1 MVTSNQGRANRQ
13 SKIGNRKLD
22 MRLEDVKES
31 AAMAIDTLRANKL
44 RSSLTILGVSVGVIT
59 VIFMVSIIQG
69 LNKAFAD
76 QIESLGSNTIFISK
90 FDPSFGRPPGP
101 EEIHR
106 KDLTMDD
113 VEAVRKEG
121 PSIAGVSPIHRK
133 LSATVRFQEKQT
145 DTPILLGVTPFYE
158 FVQTQYVAS
167 GRFISD
173 IDMQDRSNVVILG
186 VDVKR
191 ALFPYEDPV
200 DKEVRINGNPYH
212 VIGVMEPLGNFFGQ
226 SRDNSIFVPI
236 TTFDKY
242 YAEGPFPEVVFFM
255 VVRPNSRA
263 YVKSA
268 MDEITDIL
276 RRRRRVPLGA
286 PNDFGVSSQDS
297 LLDVYNQLTGA
308 TALVL
313 TSISFVALMIGGIGV
328 MNIMLVSVTERT
340 REIGIRKAVGA
351 TRLNILSQFLI
362 EAVVLTA
369 IGGFAGL
376 AIGEI
381 ASLLMNKY
389 SPLPAYVP
397 LWAIGMGV
405 GISAAVG
412 IVFGLWPAWKAARL
426 NPIDALRWE

>member
-1 MVTSNQGRANRQ
+1 MTFDD
-13 SKIGNRKLD
+13 I
-22 MRLEDVKES
+22 KES
-31 AAMAIDTLRANKL
+31 AYMAVDTLRTNKL
-44 RSSLTILGVSVGVIT
+44 RSTLTILGVSVGVIT

-90 FDPSFGRPPGP
+90 FAPSFGRPPGP

-106 KDLTMDD
+106 KDLTMEDA
-113 VEAVRKEG
+113 EALRTEA
-121 PSIAGVSPIHRK
+121 PSIVGVSPIHRMIA
-133 LSATVRFQEKQT
+133 STVRYQDKQT
-145 DTPILLGVTPFYE
+145 DTPILFGVTPYYE

-167 GRFISD
+167 GRFVNE
-173 IDMQDRSNVVILG
+173 IDMQDRSNIVIIG
-186 VDVKR
+186 VDVKQ
-191 ALFPYEDPV
+191 ALFPYEDPL
-200 DKEVRINGNPYH
+200 DKEVRINGNPYRI
-212 VIGVMEPLGNFFGQ
+212 VGVMEPLGNFFGQ

-242 YAEGPFPEVVFFM
+242 YPDRPFPEVVFF
-255 VVRPNSRA
+255 VIVRPRSRA
-263 YVKSA
+263 FVKPA
-268 MDEITDIL
+268 IDEITDIL
-276 RRRRRVPLGA
+276 RRRRRVPVGA
-286 PNDFGVSSQDS
+286 PDNFGISSQDS

-340 REIGIRKAVGA
+340 KEIGVRKAVGA

-376 AIGEI
+376 AIGELL
-381 ASLLMNKY
+381 SLLMNKY

-397 LWAIGMGV
+397 LWAIGVGV

-412 IVFGLWPAWKAARL
+412 IIFGLWPAWKAARL

>member
-1 MVTSNQGRANRQ
+1 
-13 SKIGNRKLD
+13 
-22 MRLEDVKES
+22 MRLDDIKES
-31 AAMAIDTLRANKL
+31 ALMALDTLRANKL

-76 QIESLGSNTIFISK
+76 QIESLGSNTIFVSK
-90 FDPSFGRPPGP
+90 FAPSFGRPPGP
-101 EEIHR
+101 DEIHR

-113 VEAVRKEG
+113 AEALRKEA
-121 PSIAGVSPIHRK
+121 PSIVGVSPIHRM
-133 LSATVRFQEKQT
+133 LAATIRYQDKQT
-145 DTPILLGVTPFYE
+145 DTPILLGVTPYYE
-158 FVQTQYVAS
+158 FVHSQYVAS
-167 GRFISD
+167 GRFVTD
-173 IDMQDRSNVVILG
+173 IDMQDRSNVVIIG
-186 VDVKR
+186 VDVKQS
-191 ALFPYEDPV
+191 LFPYEDPV
-200 DKEVRINGNPYH
+200 DKEVRINGNPYR

-226 SRDNSIFVPI
+226 SRDNSIFIPI
-236 TTFDKY
+236 STFDKY
-242 YAEGPFPEVVFFM
+242 YPDRPFPEVVFF
-255 VVRPNSRA
+255 VIVRPRSRA
-263 YVKSA
+263 FVKTA
-268 MDEITDIL
+268 IDEVTDIL
-276 RRRRRVPLGA
+276 RRRRRVPAGA
-286 PNDFGVSSQDS
+286 PDDFGISSQDS

-340 REIGIRKAVGA
+340 KEIGVRKAVGA
-351 TRLNILSQFLI
+351 TRLDILSQFLI

-369 IGGFAGL
+369 IGGIAGL
-376 AIGEI
+376 AVGEV

-397 LWAIGMGV
+397 LWAIGVGV

-426 NPIDALRWE
+426 NPIEALRWE

>member
-1 MVTSNQGRANRQ
+1 
-13 SKIGNRKLD
+13 
-22 MRLEDVKES
+22 MRIDDIKES
-31 AAMAIDTLRANKL
+31 ALMALDTLRTNKL
-44 RSSLTILGVSVGVIT
+44 RSSLTILGVSVGVVT

-76 QIESLGSNTIFISK
+76 QIESLGSNTIFVSK
-90 FDPSFGRPPGP
+90 FEPSFGRPPGP
-101 EEIHR
+101 AEIHR
-106 KDLTMDD
+106 KDLTMADAD
-113 VEAVRKEG
+113 ALATEA
-121 PSIAGVSPIHRK
+121 PSVVGVSPVTRL
-133 LSATVRFQEKQT
+133 LSATMRYRDKQT
-145 DTPILLGVTPFYE
+145 DTPILFGVTPQYE
-158 FVQTQYVAS
+158 FVQSQYVGS
-167 GRFISD
+167 GRFIRE
-173 IDMQDRSNVVILG
+173 IDMQDRANVVIIG
-186 VDVKR
+186 VDVKQ
-191 ALFPYEDPV
+191 ALFPYEDAV
-200 DKEVRINGNPYH
+200 DKEVRINGNPFR

-226 SRDNSIFVPI
+226 SRDNSIFIPI

-242 YAEGPFPEVVFFM
+242 YPDRPFPDIVFF
-255 VVRPNSRA
+255 VIVRPRSRA

-276 RRRRRVPLGA
+276 RRRRQVPAGA
-286 PNDFGVSSQDS
+286 PNTFGISSQDS

-340 REIGIRKAVGA
+340 KEIGVRKAVGA
-351 TRLNILSQFLI
+351 TKLNILSQFLI

-369 IGGFAGL
+369 IGGLAGL
-376 AIGEI
+376 AVGEV

-397 LWAIGMGV
+397 LWAIGLGV

-412 IVFGLWPAWKAARL
+412 IIFGLWPAWKAARL

>member
-1 MVTSNQGRANRQ
+1 
-13 SKIGNRKLD
+13 
-22 MRLEDVKES
+22 MRFDDVKES
-31 AAMAIDTLRANKL
+31 ALMALDTLRTNKL
-44 RSSLTILGVSVGVIT
+44 RSALTILGVSVGVVT

-76 QIESLGSNTIFISK
+76 QIESLGSNTIFVSK
-90 FDPSFGRPPGP
+90 FAPSFGRPPGP

-113 VEAVRKEG
+113 AEALRTEA
-121 PSIAGVSPIHRK
+121 PSIAGVSPIHR
-133 LSATVRFQEKQT
+133 LIAATVRYQDKQT
-145 DTPILLGVTPFYE
+145 DTPILFGVTPYYE
-158 FVQTQYVAS
+158 FVQTQYVGS
-167 GRFISD
+167 GRFVSD
-173 IDMQDRSNVVILG
+173 VDMQDRSNVVILG
-186 VDVKR
+186 VDVKQ
-191 ALFPYEDPV
+191 ALFPYEDPI
-200 DKEVRINGNPYH
+200 DKEVRIEGSPFR
-212 VIGVMEPLGNFFGQ
+212 VIGIMEPLGNFFGQ
-226 SRDNSIFVPI
+226 SRDNSIFIPI
-236 TTFDKY
+236 TTYDKY
-242 YAEGPFPEVVFFM
+242 YPDRPFPESVFF
-255 VVRPNSRA
+255 VIVRPVSRA

-276 RRRRRVPLGA
+276 RRRRRVPAGE
-286 PNDFGVSSQDS
+286 PDNFGISSQDS

-340 REIGIRKAVGA
+340 KEIGVRKAVGA

-376 AIGEI
+376 AVGEI
-381 ASLLMNKY
+381 ASLLMNRY

-397 LWAIGMGV
+397 LWAIGIGV

-412 IVFGLWPAWKAARL
+412 IIFGLWPAWKAARL

>member
-1 MVTSNQGRANRQ
+1 MNFADIR
-13 SKIGNRKLD
+13 
-22 MRLEDVKES
+22 ES
-31 AAMAIDTLRANKL
+31 SLMALDTLRANKL
-44 RSSLTILGVSVGVIT
+44 RSALTILGVSVGVIT
-59 VIFMVSIIQG
+59 IIFMVSIIQG

-76 QIESLGSNTIFISK
+76 QVESLGSNTIFVSK

-106 KDLTMDD
+106 KDLNMADAD
-113 VEAVRKEG
+113 ALRREA
-121 PSIAGVSPIHRK
+121 PSIAGVSPIHR
-133 LSATVRFQEKQT
+133 LIAATARFQDKQT
-145 DTPILLGVTPFYE
+145 DTPILLGVTPYYE
-158 FVQTQYVAS
+158 FVHTQYVAH
-167 GRFISD
+167 GRFIQD
-173 IDMQDRSNVVILG
+173 FDMESRDNVCIIG
-186 VDVKR
+186 VDVVH

-200 DKEVRINGNPYH
+200 DKEIRLNGNPYR
-212 VIGVMEPLGNFFGQ
+212 VIGVMEPLGSFFGQ

-242 YAEGPFPEVVFFM
+242 YPDRPFPEVVFFIII
-255 VVRPNSRA
+255 RPKSRA

-268 MDEITDIL
+268 IDEITDIL
-276 RRRRRVPLGA
+276 RRRRQVAIGA
-286 PNDFGVSSQDS
+286 PNNFGISSQDS
-297 LLDVYNQLTGA
+297 LLDIYNQLTGA

-340 REIGIRKAVGA
+340 KEIGVRKAVGA

-369 IGGFAGL
+369 IGGLAGL
-376 AIGEI
+376 GVGEVLAFI
-381 ASLLMNKY
+381 INKY

-397 LWAIGMGV
+397 IWAIAVGV
-405 GISAAVG
+405 GISAGVG

-426 NPIDALRWE
+426 DPIEALRWE